1 MERMTVDAFSLA
13 VLHGSLIA
21 IARDMKIM
29 TMRTAYTQLWKEQG
43 DLSCCLMNEDG
54 EIVAQDPNGFPIH
67 VTTMP
72 LQLQGAVDAIGLD
85 NLRPGDVLA
94 TNDPFI
100 GGTHLPDVLIARPV
114 FLEDELYA
122 FACNR
127 GHWADIGGMGPGSYS
142 PATSD
147 IHQEGIFIPPVKL
160 FRAGQPD
167 PGMFEMIMSNIRNR
181 STGLGDLRAQ
191 YASCETAQ
199 RRLHALASR
208 YGLGTLRDA
217 MTEIIT
223 RSERMTRARI
233 AGFPDGTYHAR
244 DCLDGDGQSS
254 RKTWIDVRIDIRG
267 SDMVVDLTGSSEQS
281 SGGMNCSHSAAAS
294 AVQYAIKSI
303 SDPENPPNAGSY
315 RPVIVRTRPGTLVDA
330 RKPASMVGFGDVCYR
345 VLDATMT
352 ALAGAV
358 GDRAIASGSGST
370 GTAVIA
376 GRRSREEGGGSFTT
390 LELSS
395 GAYGARALRDGM
407 NAIRYGPGN
416 AGHIPIE
423 ADEMENPL
431 FFKAYE
437 IVPDTGGAGR
447 FRGGNGFVRAFRVEA
462 DGARLCLCADR
473 HETRP
478 PGLCGGRPG
487 TAARYVLDPG
497 SERERVL
504 ESKTPYLDLAPG
516 TLVHLQSAGGGGY
529 GDPGDRDPVRVAQDL
544 KDGYITGKAARE
556 DYGRSADPEE

>member
-1 MERMTVDAFSLA
+1 MTVDAFSLA

-43 DLSCCLMNEDG
+43 DLSCCLMDADG

-72 LQLQGAVDAIGLD
+72 LQLQGAVEAIGPG

-114 FLEDELYA
+114 FLQDELYA

-160 FRAGQPD
+160 FEAGRPN
-167 PGMFEMIMSNIRNR
+167 PGVFEMIMSNIRNR
-181 STGLGDLRAQ
+181 SVGLGDLRAQ
-191 YASCETAQ
+191 YASCETAE
-199 RRLHALASR
+199 RRLTALAAR
-208 YGLGTLRDA
+208 YGLDTLKAA
-217 MTEIIT
+217 MGEIIA

-233 AGFPDGTYHAR
+233 AAFPDGTYRAR
-244 DCLDGDGQSS
+244 DCLDGDGQSD
-254 RKTWIDVRIDIRG
+254 RKAWVDIRIDICG
-267 SDMVVDLTGSSEQS
+267 SDIVADLTGSSEQS
-281 SGGMNCSHSAAAS
+281 AGGMNCSHSAAAS
-294 AVQYAIKSI
+294 AVQYAVKSI
-303 SDPENPPNAGSY
+303 TDPENPPNAGSY
-315 RPVIVRTRPGTLVDA
+315 RPVVVRTRPGSLVDA

-345 VLDATMT
+345 VMDAAMA

-358 GDRAIASGSGST
+358 GERAVASGSGST
-370 GTAVIA
+370 GTVVIA
-376 GRRSREEGGGSFTT
+376 GRRRQEDGGGYFTT

-395 GAYGARALRDGM
+395 GAYGARASRDGM

-416 AGHIPIE
+416 AGHVPIE

-431 FFKAYE
+431 FFEAYE

-462 DGARLCLCADR
+462 DGARICLCADR
-473 HETRP
+473 HETQP
-478 PGLCGGRPG
+478 PGLAGGRPG
-487 TAARYVLDPG
+487 AAARYVLDPG
-497 SERERVL
+497 SDRERVL
-504 ESKTPYLDLAPG
+504 ASKTPYIDLAAG
-516 TLVHLQSAGGGGY
+516 TLVHLQSAGGGGF
-529 GDPGDRDPVRVAQDL
+529 GDPCERDPARVAQDL
-544 KDGYITGKAARE
+544 KDGYITGKGAKAG
-556 DYGRSADPEE
+556 YGLPGSAQE